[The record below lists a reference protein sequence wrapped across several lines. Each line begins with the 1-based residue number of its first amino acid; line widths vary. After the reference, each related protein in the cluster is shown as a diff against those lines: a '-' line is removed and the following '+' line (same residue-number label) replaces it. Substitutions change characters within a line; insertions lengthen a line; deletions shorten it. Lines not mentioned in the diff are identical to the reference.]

1 MNKRR
6 LPVYILVLCIIS
18 LIAVVFTTLYDL
30 MLMVYLSMS
39 DAEIKQFVSE
49 SPMASRFNSDMLY
62 MLLDI
67 IHNSWIHLLFN
78 VVEAVGLIMLLRR
91 KWVGLHVYIASQI
104 GLMWVTVV
112 VFGMSGLLFYIV
124 GIIWIVVYVKFVGR
138 AKEDEALADEGNS
151 IENKSC

>member
-39 DAEIKQFVSE
+39 DAEIKQFISE

-62 MLLDI
+62 MLLYI

-104 GLMWVTVV
+104 GLMWVTFV
-112 VFGMSGLLFYIV
+112 VFGMSGLLFYIG
-124 GIIWIVVYVKFVGR
+124 GIIWIVVYVKVVGR
-138 AKEDEALADEGNS
+138 AKEDEALADDGNS